1 MLTER
6 GSVENLP
13 PFIRASRRTTNAR
26 TIEARWP
33 NGARCAA
40 SLTIHVDAQTVWAA
54 LGHETVHTLTLGE
67 YGPRVGIWRMLD
79 VLDKYNLKASFFIPG
94 WTAEA
99 YPDVAR
105 ACAER
110 GHEIGYHS
118 YDHTRADA
126 GWNGSTWVQRQEA
139 DTIDRTLD
147 VLERI
152 TGQRPRGHCF
162 EHTPHTLDLLLERG
176 FLYSNTNQADDIPY
190 WWYRDGRPTRLLEL
204 PFDFIL
210 SDSTHYLH
218 LLRPW
223 VGQPRSP
230 AETYEIWKAEFD
242 GIYKY
247 GRYFLL
253 TNHCQWSGRA
263 SRVIGLEQL
272 LEYILSFDDVW
283 WATTLEVAQYWHATY
298 PPENAASRA
307 ISSPG
312 GHATAD

>member
-1 MLTER
+1 ML
-6 GSVENLP
+6 S
-13 PFIRASRRTTNAR
+13 
-26 TIEARWP
+26 
-33 NGARCAA
+33 
-40 SLTIHVDAQTVWAA
+40 
-54 LGHETVHTLTLGE
+54 LTLGE
-67 YGPRVGIWRMLD
+67 YGARVGVWRMLD
-79 VLDKYNLKASFFIPG
+79 LLDKYNLKASFFIPG

-118 YDHTRADA
+118 YSHTRGDA
-126 GWNGSTWVQRQEA
+126 GWDGSTWVRQQEA
-139 DTIDRTLD
+139 EAIDRTLD
-147 VLERI
+147 TLERI

-223 VGQPRSP
+223 IGQPRSP
-230 AETYEIWKAEFD
+230 AEAYEIWKAEFD

-263 SRVIGLEQL
+263 SRVMGLEQL
-272 LEYILSFDDVW
+272 LQYIQSFNDVW
-283 WATTLEVAQYWHATY
+283 WATTLEVAEYWHATY
-298 PPENAASRA
+298 PPETAESRA
-307 ISSPG
+307 TSAG
-312 GHATAD
+312 GHAGTSQHIP